1 MQKGSVSPAAARK
14 QKLGRKVI
22 MYGRMSHAIEA
33 KISKLQPS
41 KKSVVAPVGMAFK
54 KVIRNIGHGILS
66 HKIISAA
73 AVLLLLG
80 GFVGWSVY
88 SHQRQ
93 IARQAEQKRQQEAA
107 AASAKRVSEC
117 EKRKAD
123 ANKAKFGTATYDEL
137 YDYGACR
144 E

>member
-54 KVIRNIGHGILS
+54 KVIRNIGHGILN

-73 AVLLLLG
+73 AVLLLLC
-80 GFVGWSVY
+80 
-88 SHQRQ
+88 
-93 IARQAEQKRQQEAA
+93 QAPVFCNTRSKLLDCWFCTLSRAA
-107 AASAKRVSEC
+107 
-117 EKRKAD
+117 
-123 ANKAKFGTATYDEL
+123 
-137 YDYGACR
+137 
-144 E
+144 